1 MVNTTRLVRPLI
13 FAAVVASCFSTETAS
28 AQIDPEK
35 AFNGLT
41 LWFTKP
47 PVGQIDGKDA
57 YILGFNDS
65 TVRVA
70 DDRKRIKNFPKA
82 RVKEVRVTKGLSYF
96 PSTEELRAFVERL
109 ANVTGHFPSL
119 GTETSED
126 EFQNI
131 LVPPQPTPPPTPPPR
146 SDPPRADPPRAG
158 DPPPPAKPA
167 AEVPAEEPEPVDAG
181 NPGPPELPTW
191 VWAIGAAVVMLIL
204 IKLLR

>member
-1 MVNTTRLVRPLI
+1 MLNTTRLTSTLLL
-13 FAAVVASCFSTETAS
+13 AALLTTPRLARRAE
-28 AQIDPEK
+28 AQVDPEK
-35 AFNGLT
+35 AFTGLT
-41 LWFTKP
+41 IWFTKP

-82 RVKEVRVTKGLSYF
+82 RIKEVRLTNGLSYYAA
-96 PSTEELRAFVERL
+96 SEELITFVERL
-109 ANVTGHFPSL
+109 SKVTGHFPSL
-119 GTETSED
+119 GTETSEE

-131 LVPPQPTPPPTPPPR
+131 LVPPKPEPPPTPPPR
-146 SDPPRADPPRAG
+146 SDPPPSEPPPAV
-158 DPPPPAKPA
+158 DPPPPANP
-167 AEVPAEEPEPVDAG
+167 PAELPAEAPEPVDAA